1 MKMTLKVAVLV
12 LALLAFGAGR
22 LSYESALTR
31 QLEAARLFPAELQLE
46 TRDRVDQ
53 TSWAVALGGL
63 RTLVAS
69 MMNLRA
75 FTYFTEQRWEDVKR
89 TYDSMVDL
97 APRTRHYWETGSW
110 HQAYNAASYYLNDSE
125 LPPARRREL
134 WRASIHWGRAF
145 LERGIRNNPDDP
157 ALRTHLGMLLMDP
170 NKFIAFKDKEEVF
183 LAAAAAYDFAAK
195 SGKMPAYAARFQ
207 VYALARVEGREAEAL
222 RLARVLHAR
231 SPQNRTP
238 TLLMLLYVFECHADP
253 GLDVESKAV
262 DLFGSPRR
270 AYDALSKYWLRSR
283 DGYPVHG
290 MAKGLK
296 ALETTLNIATKDSV
310 LNQTPLPPPDPSAWF
325 RTP

>member
-1 MKMTLKVAVLV
+1 MTIKVGILV

-22 LSYESALTR
+22 LFYESALTR
-31 QLEAARLFPAELQLE
+31 ELDAARLFPVELQLE

-75 FTYFTEQRWEDVKR
+75 FTYFSEQRWEEVKK

-125 LPPARRREL
+125 LPPARRRES

-157 ALRTHLGMLLMDP
+157 ALRAYLGTMLLDP
-170 NKFIAFKDKEEVF
+170 NKFIAFKDKDEVF

-207 VYALARVEGREAEAL
+207 LYALARIKGREAETL
-222 RLARVLHAR
+222 RLARFLHAS

-238 TLLMLLYVFECHADP
+238 TLMMLLYVFECHADP
-253 GLDVESKAV
+253 DLDVESKAV
-262 DLFGSPRR
+262 ALYGSPRQ

-296 ALETTLNIATKDSV
+296 ALETTLKIPAKDSV
-310 LNQTPLPPPDPSAWF
+310 LNQTPLPPPDPSVWF
-325 RTP
+325 RSP

>member
-1 MKMTLKVAVLV
+1 MTIKVAVLV
-12 LALLAFGAGR
+12 LALLAFGVVR
-22 LSYESALTR
+22 LFCESALTR
-31 QLEAARLFPAELQLE
+31 QLEVARLFPTVLQLE

-75 FTYFTEQRWEDVKR
+75 FTYFSEQRWEDVKK
-89 TYDSMVDL
+89 TYNSMVDF

-134 WRASIHWGRAF
+134 WRGSIHWGRAF
-145 LERGIRNNPDDP
+145 LKRGIRNNPDDP
-157 ALRTHLGMLLMDP
+157 ALRTHLGMLLIDA
-170 NKFIAFKDKEEVF
+170 NKFIAFKDKQEAF
-183 LAAAAAYDFAAK
+183 LEAAAAYDFAAK

-207 VYALARVEGREAEAL
+207 VYALARIEGREAEAL
-222 RLARVLHAR
+222 RLARFLYAR

-253 GLDVESKAV
+253 NLDVESKAV
-262 DLFGSPRR
+262 ALFGSPQN

-283 DGYPVHG
+283 DGYPVYG

-296 ALETTLNIATKDSV
+296 ALEVTLNIANEDSV
-310 LNQTPLPPPDPSAWF
+310 LNRPTLPPPDPSVWF
-325 RTP
+325 RSP